1 MTTMNPSTE
10 VATQPI
16 PAVVAAVRR
25 ILIAMLDAEPGIEH
39 ALSLTE
45 ALDLLLD
52 VDPPF
57 PPLGTDDDLSEVVGV
72 PSALAALDV
81 AADAATNVR
90 ELSRYTTV
98 AMLLQ
103 RFDPAEAEQ

>member
-1 MTTMNPSTE
+1 MTTTIPSTE
-10 VATQPI
+10 VPTQPI
-16 PAVVAAVRR
+16 PAAVAEVRR
-25 ILIAMLDAEPGIEH
+25 ILTATLDAEPGIEH
-39 ALSLTE
+39 TLALTE

-57 PPLGTDDDLSEVVGV
+57 PPPGTEDDSLEIIGV
-72 PSALAALDV
+72 ASALAALD
-81 AADAATNVR
+81 AAVDAATTVR

-103 RFDPAEAEQ
+103 RLEPTEAER